1 MTTPRQPLRQAL
13 QRASLRAVALS
24 VLTAVLILSAVTFF
38 SLRTQVNHS
47 QQLIGRTIAYSVEAA
62 VAFRDKDAAD
72 EILARI
78 AREERLVE
86 ARIVT
91 TDGAE
96 FVHFVRD
103 ARNTIESIGEAFGR
117 MVFAEQT
124 HAEILS
130 DGKRL
135 GLVSLRSDGSV
146 FAAFFF
152 KLFGSIVASLA
163 LAALASAVF
172 SSNAAS
178 RIVAK
183 LDAFAAITCRIRRD
197 RDYGLRVPAFD
208 VREFDELGRDFNAL
222 LVEIESRNT
231 ELLARGARLEQANA
245 SLSHIALHDGL
256 TGLPNRLHFNDRLAA
271 VRTAAIACGGK
282 VGLLYLDSDGFKA
295 VNDNHGHAS
304 GDALLVELARR
315 LKAAVRASDL
325 VARLG
330 GDEFAVILDPLAGPE
345 EAVRVA
351 RNILATVIAPVP
363 LPSGGTVTPGMSIG
377 IAVFPEHG
385 YAAEDLVRAADHAM
399 YVAKSAGKGVY
410 RVFDP
415 ADAPTRAD
423 LRTRA
428 SDHGLVPL
436 TRRATDAAPVSADA
450 AAPTEVP
457 KLPSPLEKTT

>member
-1 MTTPRQPLRQAL
+1 MTKPRQPLRQAL

-24 VLTAVLILSAVTFF
+24 VLTAVLMLSLVTFF
-38 SLRTQVNHS
+38 SLRAQVNHS
-47 QQLIGRTIAYSVEAA
+47 LQLIGRTIAYAVEPA

-72 EILARI
+72 EILVRI

-103 ARNTIESIGEAFGR
+103 SRNTIESIGEAFGR
-117 MVFAEQT
+117 VVFAEQT

-130 DGKRL
+130 NGKRL

-222 LVEIESRNT
+222 LVEIESRNA

-271 VRTAAIACGGK
+271 MRNVAIAAGGRL
-282 VGLLYLDSDGFKA
+282 GLIYLDSDGFKA
-295 VNDNHGHAS
+295 VNDNHGHAG
-304 GDALLVELARR
+304 GDALLIELGRR
-315 LKAAVRASDL
+315 LKSAVREGDL

-330 GDEFAVILDPLAGPE
+330 GDEFAIILS
-345 EAVRVA
+345 AVQHEDDARRVA
-351 RNILATVIAPVP
+351 EAILAAMVPPVV
-363 LPSGGTVTPGMSIG
+363 LPDGHSITARMSLG
-377 IAVFPEHG
+377 VALFPDHG
-385 YAAEDLVRAADHAM
+385 YAIEDLVRAADHAM
-399 YVAKSAGKGVY
+399 YAAKSAGKGTY
-410 RVFDP
+410 RIFSP
-415 ADAPTRAD
+415 AETPTRAD

-428 SDHGLVPL
+428 TDHGRSVPP
-436 TRRATDAAPVSADA
+436 RRAGDAVGGARRSNS
-450 AAPTEVP
+450 E
-457 KLPSPLEKTT
+457 EGR